1 MVTGMMSVTVWMS
14 VLVTVM
20 LQGALG

>member
-1 MVTGMMSVTVWMS
+1 MVTGMVSVTVWMS